1 MEKMMCTAKKFQTCT
16 MDESFLGPMSLWT
29 KILLGLISL
38 GQRSIWTTVLWTNIA
53 TPKDETISIDNNT

>member
-29 KILLGLISL
+29 KILLG
-38 GQRSIWTTVLWTNIA
+38 QRSIWTTVLWTNIA
-53 TPKDETISIDNNT
+53 TPKNETISIDNNT